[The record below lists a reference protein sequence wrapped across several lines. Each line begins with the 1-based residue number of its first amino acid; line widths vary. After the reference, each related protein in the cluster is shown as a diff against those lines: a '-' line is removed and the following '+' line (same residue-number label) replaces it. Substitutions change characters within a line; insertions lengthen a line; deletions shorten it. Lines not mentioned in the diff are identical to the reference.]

1 VLKNDARDNDNQYGL
16 GLQQITAGFPAW
28 LEAPGAVQRRK
39 TAQATSS
46 IL

>member
-1 VLKNDARDNDNQYGL
+1 LKDDARDNDNQEGL
-16 GLQQITAGFPAW
+16 GLQWIEAGILAW

-39 TAQATSS
+39 TARATSS